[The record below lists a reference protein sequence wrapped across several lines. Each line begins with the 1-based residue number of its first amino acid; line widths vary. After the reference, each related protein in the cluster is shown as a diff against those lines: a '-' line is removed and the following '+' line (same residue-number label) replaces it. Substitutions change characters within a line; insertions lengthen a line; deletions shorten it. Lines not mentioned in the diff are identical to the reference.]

1 MINTG
6 IKTFISPSYLIYLLL
21 FIAILFIFIFIIIYQ
36 FGANIF
42 LNVSLDSSRYLLSA
56 MAQALAAILAIVVGF
71 SFVAF
76 QLSARFGSPRVFDLF
91 LKSGAF
97 WWLLIIY
104 GFSILYDLVLLRML
118 TKETVELL
126 VNWINISV
134 FLSVISFISLFPY
147 AHMTIDQL
155 KPERIIRGIIK
166 IKNDE
171 VESLKRDTI
180 LPIVDILN
188 KALRANDPHTLKVG
202 LEALEKLNIDRIDSS
217 IDSKDKLEIAKYYT
231 GKISRLTKVALTE
244 NDESAVI
251 ETTESLGKVGL
262 KAIESRGKGVLGD
275 EIAQFKSNR
284 MYSSGVGIPNKT
296 DNYDKIADEIKEV
309 LSNAGKGVIE
319 RKWDGAT
326 KSILDVRGKLLI
338 KSYEEGVLRIFDDI
352 FVITNDF
359 SRLSKDEKIFSMQY
373 FMRAIRNILTE
384 LIQKDIYFEDWKYN
398 NAINAIL
405 EKSLEIMEKDNC
417 FKIDQIIGYIVDIG
431 IEAVKKNHKLKEDV
445 MEHFKKVATSEKCSS
460 APLYNIGN
468 RGYSTAIDSKK
479 LETIWICSCLKEIGM
494 SCALKGL
501 DEHTKR
507 IFDPLVVTENNYRV
521 KFWEKSGETNTNRE
535 TDEALEVTENIITII
550 EVLGNISIKKRLEK
564 SSKEAF
570 VSLIEIGMRNDNTNL
585 KKRICETLKHMYL
598 KLENKDIFKSVIDAY
613 EKKPGHKLD
622 KFLEFKDYCKIDV
635 C

>member
-6 IKTFISPSYLIYLLL
+6 IKTFISQSYLIYLLL

-319 RKWDGAT
+319 RKWDE
-326 KSILDVRGKLLI
+326 
-338 KSYEEGVLRIFDDI
+338 SYEEGVLRIFDDI

-373 FMRAIRNILTE
+373 FMRVIRNIVTK
-384 LIQKDIYFEDWKYN
+384 LIQKDIYFDDWQYN
-398 NAINAIL
+398 NAIKGIL
-405 EKSLEIMEKDNC
+405 EKSLESIDKDNC
-417 FKIDQIIGYIVDIG
+417 FKINQIIGYIIDIG

-445 MEHFKKVATSEKCSS
+445 KEHFKKVATSEKCSYIPIS
-460 APLYNIGN
+460 NIGN
-468 RGYSTAIDSKK
+468 RGYYTAIDSKK
-479 LETIWICSCLKEIGM
+479 LETIWICSCLKEIGI

-501 DEHTKR
+501 DEPTNR
-507 IFDPLVVTENNYRV
+507 IFSLLEGIENNYRV
-521 KFWEKSGETNTNRE
+521 KFLEKIEGTNANRE
-535 TDEALEVTENIITII
+535 TDEMLDVTENIITII
-550 EVLGNISIKKRLEK
+550 EVLGNISIEKRLEK
-564 SSKEAF
+564 SSREAF
-570 VSLIEIGMRNDNTNL
+570 ASLIEIGMMNDNTNL
-585 KKRICETLKHMYL
+585 KKRICETLKHVHL
-598 KLENKDIFKSVIDAY
+598 KLEDKEISKSVIDAY
-613 EKKPGHKLD
+613 EKKQGRELD
-622 KFLEFKDYCKIDV
+622 KFQDFKVFCGFDEG
-635 C
+635 